1 MAHDEAIRDAA
12 AAWAVRTG
20 DPQFEDWDAFT
31 AWLAADPAHA
41 RAYDAVALAVA
52 DAADVLP
59 AISLPAND
67 AVRPGWTRRRWLG
80 GALAA
85 SLVAVVALGVWNGR
99 GGTYT
104 VETAPGETRVIA
116 LADGGQI
123 ALGGGSRLVL
133 DRRDSRL
140 ASLERGQALFT
151 IEHDPSAPFRL
162 TVGEDTL
169 VDVGTVFDVTHSAAG
184 MALAVSEGAV
194 VFNPDKQNVQVDPGQ
209 RLTSASG
216 SDRYEVGLIPLA
228 EVGEWQRG
236 RLTFRD
242 APLVQVASDLS
253 RATGV
258 AFVVA
263 PRAAE
268 RSVSGSLVLDRVKA
282 DPRTVGA
289 LLGVTIRHTGEAW
302 EIGAG

>member
-20 DPQFEDWDAFT
+20 DAQFEDWDAFT
-31 AWLAADPAHA
+31 AWLEADPAHA
-41 RAYDAVALAVA
+41 RAYDVVMGAVA
-52 DAADVLP
+52 DAAEALP
-59 AISLPAND
+59 AVPQPAND
-67 AVRPGWTRRRWLG
+67 AIRPSWTRRRWFG
-80 GALAA
+80 GAIAA
-85 SLVAVVALGVWNGR
+85 SLAVVVAVGVWNVR
-99 GGTYT
+99 GGSYT
-104 VETAPGETRVIA
+104 IETGPGETRVIA
-116 LADGGQI
+116 LDGGGQI
-123 ALGGGSRLVL
+123 AVAGNTRLVL
-133 DRRDSRL
+133 DRDDPRL

-169 VDVGTVFDVTHSAAG
+169 VDVGTVFDVTHTPER
-184 MALAVSEGAV
+184 MVLAVSEGAV
-194 VFNPDKQNVQVDPGQ
+194 VFNPARQNVQVEPGQ
-209 RLTSASG
+209 RLTSATG
-216 SDRYEVGLIPLA
+216 SDRYEVASIPLA

-242 APLVQVASDLS
+242 APLGQVAADLS

-258 AFVVA
+258 SFVVA
-263 PRAAE
+263 PRAVE

-282 DPRTVGA
+282 DPRTVGT
-289 LLGVTIRHTGEAW
+289 LLGVGIRHTGEAW

>member
-12 AAWAVRTG
+12 AAWAVRAG
-20 DPQFEDWDAFT
+20 DPDFEDWEAFT
-31 AWLAADPAHA
+31 AWLEADPAHA
-41 RAYDAVALAVA
+41 RAYDAVAAAVA
-52 DAADVLP
+52 DAADALP
-59 AISLPAND
+59 AIPQADND
-67 AVRPGWTRRRWLG
+67 EARPGWTRRRWLA

-85 SLVAVVALGVWNGR
+85 SLAAIAVFSVWNGR
-99 GGTYT
+99 DGSYAI
-104 VETAPGETRVIA
+104 ETAPGETRVVA
-116 LADGGQI
+116 LDGGSRI
-123 ALGGGSRLVL
+123 AVAGNSRLVL
-133 DRRDSRL
+133 DRGDRRM

-151 IEHDPSAPFRL
+151 IDHDPAAPFRL

-169 VDVGTVFDVTHSAAG
+169 VDVGTIFDVTHTSRG
-184 MALAVSEGAV
+184 MAVSVSEGAV
-194 VFNPDKQNVQVDPGQ
+194 VFNPGRQNVQVDPGE
-209 RLTSASG
+209 RLTSAKG
-216 SDRYEVGLIPLA
+216 SELYEVVSIPLA

-242 APLVQVASDLS
+242 APLDQVAADLS

-263 PRAAE
+263 PRAAQ

-289 LLGVTIRHTGEAW
+289 LLGVGVRHNGEAW